1 VLLIGAWLSEH
12 FSGWVRIY
20 NRVQRLFSI
29 AVIGLEDGW
38 GMELRHLECFLAV
51 ADELNF
57 TRAAQRLHI
66 VQSAVSAAIR
76 SLEHDLGATL
86 FERDSKRVALTD
98 AGAALLP
105 EARATLAAAQAARD
119 AVGEVRGGL
128 RGTVNI
134 GTMTSVGILDLPAL
148 FGEFH
153 ARHPAVAIRLRAA
166 PSGSAGLAQSLL
178 EGRLDIAFLSLPG
191 RPPAGLSVRELATVP
206 LVAILPAGHRLAA
219 AHEVGLAA
227 LVDEP
232 FIDSPVGYGNRAV
245 VDRELAA
252 GGMRR
257 HVAIEVTD
265 IATATAYVGHGLGVA
280 LMPAFAVRR
289 DPRVRPVPVEQGT
302 LNWSLSVATAA
313 ARRPSAAVKALLAM
327 VDGHVHAGATATAP

>member
-1 VLLIGAWLSEH
+1 
-12 FSGWVRIY
+12 
-20 NRVQRLFSI
+20 
-29 AVIGLEDGW
+29 
-38 GMELRHLECFLAV
+38 MELRHLECFLAV

-76 SLEHDLGATL
+76 TLEHDLGATL

-119 AVGEVRGGL
+119 AVGQVRGGL
-128 RGTVNI
+128 RGTVNV
-134 GTMTSVGILDLPAL
+134 GTMTSVEILDLPAL

-153 ARHPAVAIRLRAA
+153 TRHPAVTIRLRAA
-166 PSGSAGLAQSLL
+166 QSGSAGLAQSLL
-178 EGRLDIAFLSLPG
+178 DGRLDIAFVSLPG
-191 RPPAGLSVRELATVP
+191 RPPSGLTVRELATVP
-206 LVAILPAGHRLAA
+206 LVAVLPVGHRLAEA
-219 AHEVGLAA
+219 RDVRLADLA
-227 LVDEP
+227 DEP
-232 FIDSPVGYGNRAV
+232 FIDSPLGYGNRGV

-265 IATATAYVGHGLGVA
+265 IATAAAYVGHGLGVA
-280 LMPAFAVRR
+280 LMPAFAVRP
-289 DPRVRPVPVEQGT
+289 DPRVRVVPVEEGA
-302 LNWSLSVATAA
+302 LRWSLGVATAA
-313 ARRPSAAVKALLAM
+313 ARRPSAAVKALIAL
-327 VDGHVHAGATATAP
+327 VDGHVSTGAR

>member
-1 VLLIGAWLSEH
+1 
-12 FSGWVRIY
+12 
-20 NRVQRLFSI
+20 
-29 AVIGLEDGW
+29 
-38 GMELRHLECFLAV
+38 MELRHLECFLAV

-76 SLEHDLGATL
+76 ALEHDLGATL

-128 RGTVNI
+128 RGTVNV
-134 GTMTSVGILDLPAL
+134 GTMTTVGILDMPAL

-153 ARHPAVAIRLRAA
+153 ARHPAVTIRLRAA
-166 PSGSAGLAQSLL
+166 PSGSAGLAQSVL
-178 EGRLDIAFLSLPG
+178 EGRLDIAFVSLPG
-191 RPPAGLSVRELATVP
+191 RPPAGLTVRELATVP
-206 LVAILPAGHRLAA
+206 LVAILPAGHRLAG
-219 AHEVGLAA
+219 AHEIRLSA
-227 LVDEP
+227 LIDEP
-232 FIDSPVGYGNRAV
+232 FIDSPVGFGNRAV

-252 GGMRR
+252 TGMQR
-257 HVAIEVTD
+257 HVAIEVID
-265 IATATAYVGHGLGVA
+265 IGTATAYVGHGLGVA
-280 LMPAFAVRR
+280 LIPAFAVRR
-289 DPRVRPVPVEQGT
+289 DPRVRAVPVADDT
-302 LNWSLSVATAA
+302 LPWSLGVATAT

-327 VDGHVHAGATATAP
+327 VDGHVHADPGVMVP